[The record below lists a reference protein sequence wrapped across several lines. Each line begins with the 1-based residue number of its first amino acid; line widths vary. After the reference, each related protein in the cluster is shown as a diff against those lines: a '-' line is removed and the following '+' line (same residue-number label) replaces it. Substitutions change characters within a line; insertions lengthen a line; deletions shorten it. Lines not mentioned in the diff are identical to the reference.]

1 MRNHERYRFGF
12 VMEQTLG
19 HVTHYR
25 NMRAAVD
32 TTSGFD
38 ATWYPLTFPPRGTL
52 ETLPPFR
59 GNWSARASLRAR
71 RLLARDASERYDAL
85 FFHTQVT
92 TLLSAGVMQRV
103 PSVVSLD
110 ATPINYDAVGAAY
123 GHQQAGGAVESL
135 KRLLNRR
142 SLHAAGALVTWC
154 DWARQSLIAD
164 YGVDAARITVVPPG
178 VNLDV
183 WPRPSPRSSTGPA
196 RLLFVGADFARKGG
210 EVLLHAFSE
219 SLQEMC
225 EIYLVTKAAVEP
237 RPGIYVY
244 RDVAP
249 NSELLKRLYATAD
262 LFVLPT
268 LADCF
273 PLVIQ
278 EAMAAGLPVVATDV
292 GAIREAVRDG
302 ETGLLVPP
310 GDVHA
315 LAVALATLVADPAAR
330 QAMGVRGR
338 AMAEQSFDSVANAR
352 RIIAIMAH
360 LCAR

>member
-1 MRNHERYRFGF
+1 
-12 VMEQTLG
+12 
-19 HVTHYR
+19 
-25 NMRAAVD
+25 
-32 TTSGFD
+32 
-38 ATWYPLTFPPRGTL
+38 
-52 ETLPPFR
+52 
-59 GNWSARASLRAR
+59 
-71 RLLARDASERYDAL
+71 
-85 FFHTQVT
+85 
-92 TLLSAGVMQRV
+92 
-103 PSVVSLD
+103 
-110 ATPINYDAVGAAY
+110 
-123 GHQQAGGAVESL
+123 
-135 KRLLNRR
+135 
-142 SLHAAGALVTWC
+142 
-154 DWARQSLIAD
+154 
-164 YGVDAARITVVPPG
+164 
-178 VNLDV
+178 
-183 WPRPSPRSSTGPA
+183 
-196 RLLFVGADFARKGG
+196 
-210 EVLLHAFSE
+210 
-219 SLQEMC
+219 MC

-302 ETGLLVPP
+302 ETGLLLPP